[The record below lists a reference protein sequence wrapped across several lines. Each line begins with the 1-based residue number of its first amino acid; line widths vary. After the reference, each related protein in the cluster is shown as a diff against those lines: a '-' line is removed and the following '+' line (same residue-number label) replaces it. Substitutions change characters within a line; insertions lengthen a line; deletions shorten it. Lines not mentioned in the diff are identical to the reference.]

1 LSPEKSQSSHISLVL
16 DYRSQVLVLQFL
28 QVLVLQFLQF
38 LQDLHDLGYDFVS
51 FLSDLCEF
59 FKLLY
64 LVCVL
69 FITSSVYLC
78 DFSNY
83 IMFMN
88 KLTIYAITMVWSALC
103 IFLVFCLFIRR
114 VRVAGRA
121 RIVFIYASEVLGCMN
136 SSRYV
141 LFLPDLVGR
150 W

>member
-16 DYRSQVLVLQFL
+16 DYRSQVLVLQVL
-28 QVLVLQFLQF
+28 QVVLK
-38 LQDLHDLGYDFVS
+38 DLHDLGYDFVS